1 MEILKQLK
9 FFFRMDRCGV
19 EDLELVNDAVAIQQ
33 IDTKVTQWGARRRFI
48 QCKNVE
54 IPFVN
59 QLQKKTKIRIS
70 KLHSIQFES

>member
-1 MEILKQLK
+1 
-9 FFFRMDRCGV
+9 MDRCGV

-59 QLQKKTKIRIS
+59 QLQKKKTK
-70 KLHSIQFES
+70 KKNEN